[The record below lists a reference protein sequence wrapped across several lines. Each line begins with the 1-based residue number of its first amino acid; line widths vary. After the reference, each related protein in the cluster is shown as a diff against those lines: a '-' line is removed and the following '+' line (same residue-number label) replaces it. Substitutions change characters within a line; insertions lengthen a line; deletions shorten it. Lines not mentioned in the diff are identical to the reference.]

1 VSLESDVA
9 EILAKVRALW
19 DVGDRMGWF
28 GPRVLDGDGSKPAL
42 PPDPHTPATTPGE
55 PATSGLSAF
64 QVGMLGGLPTQAT
77 GNEGSA
83 GTPQPQVSAGV
94 DFPANLPGK
103 GIVEWFNDG
112 EHKTFSV
119 ERGGYVKGAVGEA
132 TSPSI
137 QGSHIRIWFTIGG
150 AEVGPDFEGTLMQV
164 QETTL
169 FLADRDCTLHVM
181 VSGKSG
187 WAMIRAIRE

>member
-28 GPRVLDGDGSKPAL
+28 GPRILPGDGSGKPADPPK
-42 PPDPHTPATTPGE
+42 PPDPPLPTLGSPNIPA
-55 PATSGLSAF
+55 F
-64 QVGMLGGLPTQAT
+64 LGGLPTQAT